1 MPNQAEIDRL
11 ARELYVRGQRCPH
24 QPCFAEIS
32 WADLLKGRCPRC
44 NQILL
49 AGPDITP
56 EKGREMLVVLQARRK
71 ELGLSP

>member
-11 ARELYVRGQRCPH
+11 ARELFVRSHRCPH
-24 QPCFAEIS
+24 QPCFVEIS

-44 NQILL
+44 DQILL

-56 EKGREMLVVLQARRK
+56 QKEREMLATLQTHWR
-71 ELGLSP
+71 ELGLSE